1 MEVLNRDTQFVSPF
15 KNHQQ
20 IEYLGLITL
29 VGRHYI
35 LLHSKEKSYSS
46 VDLSLRPRIHSQL
59 LERQTYI
66 IQALPGLVFFPLLIY
81 KGHRKFAN
89 CEFST

>member
-20 IEYLGLITL
+20 IEYSGLITL

-35 LLHSKEKSYSS
+35 LLHLKEN
-46 VDLSLRPRIHSQL
+46 LTLQ
-59 LERQTYI
+59 
-66 IQALPGLVFFPLLIY
+66 
-81 KGHRKFAN
+81 
-89 CEFST
+89 